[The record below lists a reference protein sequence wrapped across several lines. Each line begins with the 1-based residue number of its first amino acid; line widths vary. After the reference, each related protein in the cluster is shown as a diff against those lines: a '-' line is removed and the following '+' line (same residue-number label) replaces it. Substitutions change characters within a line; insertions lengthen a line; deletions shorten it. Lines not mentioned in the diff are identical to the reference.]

1 MRLIN
6 RQSTGQIKN
15 VKEFARAETSLRN
28 KNQTQYR
35 QAIARLAKKIVSNE
49 SKYNEFINGV
59 KKYAEATGQN
69 DKDQFNPDAFI
80 GYYTDTTNGKVTKIT
95 YLSSTKEYNVFD
107 DLRPLSLRNK
117 DRKYN
122 EEEGRELFVKYA
134 IDAMITQHNQRLD
147 NIAELEAKYSDKDTE
162 SDEDTDSNEAKKTV
176 FKSKYVKV
184 DLEKSVAGSKTTM
197 DVTEFL
203 HQFLNEDI
211 IDIKSKED
219 AYIVL
224 DSYSEDARNKLLKY
238 NVNDEYRLT
247 TKGLRDTGSYTL
259 MFINNLTYALAKF
272 GWYKAYKKV
281 LEMIQKDMLKE
292 IYDVYN
298 SLNIEL
304 VWKYSEDNPVDDGNG
319 SYDDESTLLEALNT
333 AMKDKQAER
342 DAAEKKHTKKQKTKK
357 K

>member
-15 VKEFARAETSLRN
+15 VKEFAMAETSLRN

-49 SKYNEFINGV
+49 RNYNEFINGV
-59 KKYAEATGQN
+59 KKYAEDTGQK
-69 DKDQFNPDAFI
+69 DKAGFNPDAFI
-80 GYYTDTTNGKVTKIT
+80 NYYTDTTNGKVTEIT
-95 YLSSTKEYNVFD
+95 YLSSTEKYNVFD
-107 DLRPLSLRNK
+107 DIRPLSLRNK

-122 EEEGRELFVKYA
+122 EAEGRELFVKYA
-134 IDAMITQHNQRLD
+134 IDAMITQHNQRLT
-147 NIAELEAKYSDKDTE
+147 NIEKLEKKYSEK
-162 SDEDTDSNEAKKTV
+162 DTDSNEATKTV
-176 FKSKYVKV
+176 FNGTYVKV

-197 DVTEFL
+197 NLDEFL

-211 IDIKSKED
+211 IDIKSRED
-219 AYIVL
+219 SYIVL
-224 DSYSEDARNKLLKY
+224 DSYSDDVRNKLLKY

-247 TKGLRDTGSYTL
+247 KKSLRDTGSYTL

-292 IYDVYN
+292 IYEAYN

-304 VWKYSEDNPVDDGNG
+304 VWKYNEDNPVDDGNG
-319 SYDDESTLLEALNT
+319 SYDDESTLLEALNK

-342 DAAEKKHTKKQKTKK
+342 DAAEKKKSKKQKTKK